1 MDTSWLLL
9 VVGAAVFLG
18 TGVVLIVWLPMHI
31 RHALSGQQLTVSKN
45 YEVHVDALK
54 VLEEMDV
61 SEVEKKAREQLLK
74 VAETSAKRLQESL
87 DNTVD
92 QIASNINDLTSTQI
106 SQEFEKYQVSLQALR
121 DQSIAE
127 FNKMQ
132 DELAKRKTDLME
144 HLEREVVKE
153 LEKRVDRFTGRL
165 NDVVASY
172 ITETLGN
179 EVDLGAQSTYIFAAL
194 EAHKDDIKRDIMA

>member
-194 EAHKDDIKRDIMA
+194 EAHKDDIKRSF